1 MSALADRTPTD
12 IYLSL
17 ANNYLLT
24 SFSCQRMHLTA
35 CMWGYYQCYID
46 KCAGNWYDEDEV
58 QDNRLHS
65 TFMLEVI
72 KQGEETGV

>member
-1 MSALADRTPTD
+1 
-12 IYLSL
+12 
-17 ANNYLLT
+17 
-24 SFSCQRMHLTA
+24 MHLTA